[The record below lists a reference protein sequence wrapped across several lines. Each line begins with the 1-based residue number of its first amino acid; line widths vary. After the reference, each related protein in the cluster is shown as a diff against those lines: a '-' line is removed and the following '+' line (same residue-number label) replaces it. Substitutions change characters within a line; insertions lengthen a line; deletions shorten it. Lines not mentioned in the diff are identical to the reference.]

1 MNIQPLR
8 GLIAATHTP
17 FSDDGALNLDAV
29 EAQAAHLSNTG
40 IATVFIGGS
49 TGESASLSFQ
59 ERYDLAAR
67 WMQVTDQSEMEVVIH
82 VGANCLREAGELAR
96 QAGELKARAMA
107 MVAPSYFKPS
117 SIENLV
123 TCCAQVA
130 RNAPEVPFYFYDIPA
145 LTGVQFS
152 MPQFMELALQQIPN
166 FAGLKFT
173 NSDLAAFQLCR
184 QIRPHALQV
193 LWGIDEAYLAALA
206 FGAPGA
212 IGSTFNFAAPLA
224 QCIETSF
231 SKGDLESARQAQLR
245 IVQLVQVLAGH
256 SYLPA
261 AKALMK
267 MLGVAIGPARLPY
280 QTLDEQQ
287 CARLR
292 DELEALGFFHW
303 ISK

>member
-17 FSDDGALNLDAV
+17 FFDDGALNLDAV
-29 EAQAAHLSNTG
+29 ERQAAHLSNVG

-49 TGESASLSFQ
+49 TGESASLTFQ
-59 ERYDLAAR
+59 ERFDLAAR
-67 WMQVTDQSEMEVVIH
+67 WMNATQGSEMEVVIH
-82 VGANCLREAGELAR
+82 VGANCLREAGALAR

-107 MVAPSYFKPS
+107 MVAPNYFKPS
-117 SIENLV
+117 SLENLV
-123 TCCAQVA
+123 ACCAQVA
-130 RNAPEVPFYFYDIPA
+130 LNAPDVPFYFYDIPA
-145 LTGVQFS
+145 LTGVHFS
-152 MPQFMELALQQIPN
+152 MPQFMELAAKQIPN

-184 QIRPHALQV
+184 NRSDALQV

-206 FGAPGA
+206 LGATGA

-224 QCIETSF
+224 QCIETAF
-231 SKGDLESARQAQLR
+231 AAGDLKTAQQAQLR

-261 AKALMK
+261 AKAVMK
-267 MLGVAIGPARLPY
+267 MLGVDVGPARLPY
-280 QTLDEQQ
+280 QTLDQQQ
-287 CARLR
+287 CKYLH
-292 DELEALGFFHW
+292 DELEALGFFQW
-303 ISK
+303 MAK